1 MASICHNAV
10 FKMVTGIC
18 SHTPLFLTPRRE
30 ISFPVSICVSCRM
43 NEWVAEWM
51 NELQN
56 EWMSCRMNE
65 WVVEWKFSVRFVI
78 TFSGFLTFSVFFY
91 FFLLFIILSIIFRAV
106 ASSCILCSRVLP
118 YSKNSLLQFIT
129 LAEKYGFM
137 ILRNVCTRKN
147 IYTFGISFLFLL

>member
-30 ISFPVSICVSCRM
+30 ISFPVSICV
-43 NEWVAEWM
+43 
-51 NELQN
+51 
-56 EWMSCRMNE
+56 SCRMNE

-118 YSKNSLLQFIT
+118 YSKNNLLQFIT

-147 IYTFGISFLFLL
+147 FYTFGISFLFLL